1 MRTSSAISPYASMS
15 MRPDPRL
22 CCASARIAIAT
33 IADRV
38 DRVGIG
44 RIAAIGETAATG
56 EVALRAA
63 RVKTQ
68 SQGAQPSRQLAPPPL
83 FPSSQVVPVFGR
95 QRAEDRLQGH
105 APVVAL
111 HLRTWQDRA
120 VADHRGERRQA
131 ARTRPGDQALP
142 ISGPLAL
149 CDPLTTAG
157 RRRA

>member
-1 MRTSSAISPYASMS
+1 MTA
-15 MRPDPRL
+15 
-22 CCASARIAIAT
+22 ARVVRAVTEEIEAT
-33 IADRV
+33 
-38 DRVGIG
+38 VG
-44 RIAAIGETAATG
+44 TAATVRLAG
-56 EVALRAA
+56 
-63 RVKTQ
+63 RVKTRTWEQ
-68 SQGAQPSRQLAPPPL
+68 CDGQLAPPPL

-111 HLRTWQDRA
+111 HLRTRQDRA

-149 CDPLTTAG
+149 CDPLTTVG

>member
-1 MRTSSAISPYASMS
+1 MRTSSAISPYASTS
-15 MRPDPRL
+15 MRRDRRL
-22 CCASARIAIAT
+22 CCASARTAIAT
-33 IADRV
+33 TADRA
-38 DRVGIG
+38 DHVGIG
-44 RIAAIGETAATG
+44 RIAAIAAIGETG
-56 EVALRAA
+56 EIALPAA

-68 SQGAQPSRQLAPPPL
+68 PSEEQSDGQLAPPPL
-83 FPSSQVVPVFGR
+83 FPSPQVLPVFGR

-120 VADHRGERRQA
+120 LADHRGERRQA

-142 ISGPLAL
+142 ISRPPAL
-149 CDPLTTAG
+149 CDPLTTVG